1 MPYFETRL
9 EIGHPVD
16 RVFAWHDRPGS
27 LLRLFP
33 PWWSV
38 RVVSGPA
45 RLSAGDRVVLR
56 VGRGP
61 VRVTS
66 EFERSEMD
74 PAGLIVDRQVRGPLE
89 RWCHTHRL
97 EPIAGGGT
105 ALVDAVEWRGPAGP
119 LGALFGTAHIRRE
132 LTRIFEFRARRIDR
146 DLSLMQ
152 RYGAD
157 DRPRI
162 AVTGSTGLIG
172 MALSS
177 QLEVAGYRVV
187 RISRSH
193 PPPDRTADWIRWDP
207 ASGHLPAGAL
217 EGVRGVV
224 HLAGET
230 IAGLRWTPAKKRRI
244 VESRQKGTEL
254 LSRTLAALGHPP
266 RVLLVASAVGFYGNR
281 GEEWLTEESGPGTG
295 FLAEVCRKWET
306 AADPARRA
314 GIRTVHMRTGLV
326 LSPAGGALGQ
336 LLLPFRMG
344 FGGRIGTGRQ
354 YVSWID
360 LDDHTGL
367 ALHAMS
373 ETGLRGAL
381 NAVSPAPLT
390 NAAFTDVLGRVLRRP
405 TLLPVPGAVLRGAAG
420 EMGVELL
427 LSGQRATPAKALRT
441 GYEFRFSDLELS
453 LRHQLGIPEASP

>member
-1 MPYFETRL
+1 MPGFETRL
-9 EIGHPVD
+9 EIGHPAD
-16 RVFAWHDRPGS
+16 RVFAWHDRPGA

-56 VGRGP
+56 VGKGP

-74 PAGLIVDRQVRGPLE
+74 PAGLIVDRQVRGPFE
-89 RWCHTHRL
+89 RWRHTHRL
-97 EPIAGGGT
+97 ESIAGGGT
-105 ALVDAVEWRGPAGP
+105 ALVDTVEWRGPAGP
-119 LGALFGTAHIRRE
+119 LGALFGPAQIRRE

-157 DRPRI
+157 DRARV

-172 MALSS
+172 TALSS
-177 QLEVAGYRVV
+177 QLGVAGYRVI
-187 RISRSH
+187 RISRSR
-193 PPPDRTADWIRWDP
+193 PPPGRSSDWIQWDP
-207 ASGHLPAGAL
+207 ASGRLQAGAL
-217 EGVRGVV
+217 EGVRAVV

-244 VESRQKGTEL
+244 VESRQKGTDL
-254 LSRTLAALGHPP
+254 LSRTLASLGHPP
-266 RVLLVASAVGFYGNR
+266 RVLVVASAVGFYGDR
-281 GEEWLTEESGPGTG
+281 GEERLTEESGPGAG

-336 LLLPFRMG
+336 LLLPFRVG
-344 FGGRIGTGRQ
+344 FGGRIGAGRQ

-367 ALHAMS
+367 ALHAIS
-373 ETGLRGAL
+373 ETALRGAV

-405 TLLPVPGAVLRGAAG
+405 TLLPVPGAVLRGVAG

-427 LSGQRATPAKALRT
+427 LSGQRAVPAKALRT
-441 GYEFRFSDLELS
+441 GYEFRFPDLELS
-453 LRHQLGIPEASP
+453 LRHQLGRPEATP